1 MVMPKAVSVFLSVAL
16 GAAAF
21 LPFVL
26 RPPAAKTSWAFET
39 PAAPAVKADETPE
52 MTAKFIRDSFPT
64 RLTHAPSAAEAANG
78 DLLVAWYGGS
88 EEAASDVG
96 IYLSRSV
103 DAGTTWSAPRRVVD
117 RELAQRTSGLY
128 VKAIG
133 NPAISRDSRGRIWL
147 FYVATISGWSTAW
160 VEFVRSQD
168 DGLTWSPPRR
178 LYTAPGWN
186 YSTLVRAPAVR
197 YRDGRIGLPAY
208 HELFRKLS
216 EWVVLDDDGVVVD
229 KVRISNGRGAIQ
241 PSVVALD
248 EFRAVAFMRPVDKPL
263 EVLMATSQNGGRSWS
278 ATRPIGIDSPDAA
291 NMGLR
296 LDDET
301 VLLAWNDHPR
311 WRASMALTLSRDGGK
326 TWPAKK
332 QVDRRP
338 RPWDPPWPGAEYTA
352 AYPALLQARDGRF
365 HLFYSY
371 ARSAIK
377 QISFNRAW
385 LDRALAP

>member
-1 MVMPKAVSVFLSVAL
+1 MVMPKAVSVILSVVL
-16 GAAAF
+16 TAAAF
-21 LPFVL
+21 LPFAL
-26 RPPAAKTSWAFET
+26 RSPAGHTNWAFDV
-39 PAAPAVKADETPE
+39 PAAPAAASDPVPE
-52 MTAKFIRDSFPT
+52 MTAKFIRDGFPT
-64 RLTHAPSAAEAANG
+64 ALTHAPTAAEAANG

-88 EEAASDVG
+88 EEGGGDVG
-96 IYLSRSV
+96 IYLSRSQ
-103 DAGTTWSAPRRVVD
+103 DGGTNWSPPRRIVD
-117 RELAQRTSGLY
+117 RQLAQRASGLY

-133 NPAISRDSRGRIWL
+133 NPAISRDARGRVWL

-160 VEFVRSQD
+160 VEFTRSQD
-168 DGLTWSPPRR
+168 DGRTWSQPRR

-186 YSTLVRAPAVR
+186 FSTLVRAPAVL
-197 YRDGRIGLPAY
+197 YGDGRIGLPAY
-208 HELFRKLS
+208 HEMFRKLS
-216 EWVVLDDDGVVVD
+216 EWVVLDDDGGVID
-229 KVRISNGRGAIQ
+229 KVRISKGRGSIQ

-248 EFRAVAFMRPVDKPL
+248 NLSAVAFMRPIDSPL
-263 EVLMATSQNGGRSWS
+263 EVLMATSQNGGRTWS
-278 ATRPIGIDSPDAA
+278 ATRSIGLDSPDAA

-311 WRASMALTLSRDGGK
+311 WRASMALALSADGGK
-326 TWPAKK
+326 TWPARK

-352 AYPALLQARDGRF
+352 AYPALLRASDGRF

-377 QISFNRAW
+377 QVSFNRAW